1 MIEIEIPGLS
11 TLRLEHLVC
20 DYNGTL
26 ALDGELLPGVRESLT
41 ALAARVQ
48 VHVITADTFGLA
60 TERLAGLPV
69 SVTIIPSEA
78 QDQAKLD
85 VVSGLG
91 RERVMAVGNGRND
104 CKMVAA
110 AALGVALIQREGAC
124 AATLASAD
132 VVCTGILDALD
143 LLLQP
148 KRLIAT
154 LRS

>member
-1 MIEIEIPGLS
+1 MIEIEIPGLRK
-11 TLRLEHLVC
+11 LCLEHVVC

-26 ALDGELLPGVRESLT
+26 AVDGDLLPGVRGSLD

-60 TERLAGLPV
+60 KDRLAGSPV
-69 SVTIIPSEA
+69 GVTIIPAESQE
-78 QDQAKLD
+78 QAKLEF
-85 VVSGLG
+85 VSKLG
-91 RERVMAVGNGRND
+91 SERVMAMGNGRND
-104 CKMVAA
+104 CRMLAA
-110 AALGVALIQREGAC
+110 AAVGVALIQREGAC
-124 AATLASAD
+124 AEAVMSAD
-132 VVCTGILDALD
+132 VVCTQILDALD

>member
-1 MIEIEIPGLS
+1 MIEIEIPGLRK
-11 TLRLEHLVC
+11 LCLEHVVC

-26 ALDGELLPGVRESLT
+26 AADGELLSGVRQSLD
-41 ALAARVQ
+41 ALAARLH

-60 TERLAGLPV
+60 KDRLAGLPV
-69 SVTIIPSEA
+69 GVTIIRGES

-85 VVSGLG
+85 FVTKLG
-91 RERVMAVGNGRND
+91 NERVMAIGNGRND
-104 CKMVAA
+104 CKMLAA
-110 AALGVALIQREGAC
+110 AAVGVAVIQREGAC
-124 AATLASAD
+124 AATVMSAD
-132 VVCTGILDALD
+132 VVCSHILDALD

>member
-1 MIEIEIPGLS
+1 MIEIEIPGRRRLC
-11 TLRLEHLVC
+11 LEHLVC

-26 ALDGELLPGVRESLT
+26 ALDGDLLPGVCESLD

-60 TERLAGLPV
+60 KVRLAGSPV
-69 SVTIIPSEA
+69 SVTIIPAES

-85 VVSGLG
+85 FVTKLG
-91 RERVMAVGNGRND
+91 KEQVMAIGNGRND
-104 CKMVAA
+104 CKMLAA
-110 AALGVALIQREGAC
+110 AAVGVALIQREGAC
-124 AATLASAD
+124 AAAVMSAD
-132 VVCTGILDALD
+132 LVCTHILDALE

-154 LRS
+154 LRT